1 MLATIPESLPESY
14 PLPLVSD
21 VLGFAAFAG
30 DGNEYGDGMTCT
42 DTDDL
47 GSVLEDSLFGLEDLL
62 SFSVGFV
69 EEGAAVLV
77 DLDLADFS
85 DENSEERVPFTF
97 FGDIRNG
104 DLECCLSFFSSCL
117 CLSLL
122 DLSQRNFSIF
132 SGLESREEIRKLFVC
147 RLEVFDRSFSSFIFD
162 I

>member
-1 MLATIPESLPESY
+1 MPESLPESY

-30 DGNEYGDGMTCT
+30 EGNEYGDGMACA
-42 DTDDL
+42 DMDGFVSGLD
-47 GSVLEDSLFGLEDLL
+47 DSLFGLDCLL
-62 SFSVGFV
+62 SFSFVFV
-69 EEGAAVLV
+69 EEGTAGL
-77 DLDLADFS
+77 DNLDLADFS

-104 DLECCLSFFSSCL
+104 DLESCLSFFSRCL